1 MPDLKTYITYK
12 TVNKTAYT
20 MKKTPLLWLFSI
32 FFLLCNTLYG
42 QQDSAI
48 AEMDRDEAIRHYL
61 NNFNELH
68 IGHYGTT
75 QNCVAYD
82 VYAFKYRWHWFLFIK
97 TGDKL
102 SFMAVR
108 PPLKGKKI
116 DYPSKFL
123 IEGIAMSHF
132 HKYTKFVKR
141 KRNVVD
147 MNIYGYY
154 KFNRFG
160 RRIIRNLMLLEYPY
174 YNKGFWRWQLN
185 EEKTQKKAEKEAAK
199 EAAKSLKIKELESIK
214 PNINETVPIE
224 KK

>member
-1 MPDLKTYITYK
+1 
-12 TVNKTAYT
+12 
-20 MKKTPLLWLFSI
+20 MKKISFIWLSVI
-32 FFLLCNTLYG
+32 FILLCNTLYS
-42 QQDSAI
+42 QQDSVI
-48 AEMDRDEAIRHYL
+48 AEMDREEAIGHYL
-61 NNFNELH
+61 NNFKDLH

-75 QNCVAYD
+75 QNCVAYN

-97 TGDKL
+97 TGDKI

-116 DYPSKFL
+116 DYPSKYL
-123 IEGIAMSHF
+123 IEGVALTHF

-147 MNIYGYY
+147 MNIYGFY

-174 YNKGFWRWQLN
+174 YNKGFYKWQLN
-185 EEKTQKKAEKEAAK
+185 EEKAQEKAEKKAAK
-199 EAAKSLKIKELESIK
+199 EAAKEIQTEKLESIK
-214 PNINETVPIE
+214 PSIKESVPIE